1 MKELIWDVHLILVN
15 LLSLAHLHPKGECRN
30 TVSGVDLITAKM
42 TKLPGVIK
50 PC

>member
-1 MKELIWDVHLILVN
+1 MGCALDPGESSL
-15 LLSLAHLHPKGECRN
+15 LAHLHPKGECRN
-30 TVSGVDLITAKM
+30 TVSNVDLITAKM